1 MYNDT
6 EALGWH
12 HVELKTN
19 NRSCRPGVDHLGR
32 QLTIKQGTTTSS
44 ASYLRKL
51 DWATSTICK
60 HVNCC
65 TNAIN
70 ESFDKYRPLRFP
82 TLLHL
87 TVGYHYTL
95 EYRTPLCSTSSNR
108 KASSRSGPHRDPSA
122 LTPHLWINTELCT
135 QPYSK
140 ICIVLCIVF
149 HFFKFFFS
157 YFQNSNTIQHNAI
170 HFFKTI
176 LFNSKIFLENNTIQ
190 FNNFFW
196 KTILNMK
203 LETWFS

>member
-1 MYNDT
+1 MKPFDVVPLLRMYNNT
-6 EALGWH
+6 EAFGWH
-12 HVELKTN
+12 HVVLKIN

-108 KASSRSGPHRDPSA
+108 KASSRSGPRRDPSA
-122 LTPHLWINTELCT
+122 LTPYLWVNTELCT
-135 QPYSK
+135 QP
-140 ICIVLCIVF
+140 V
-149 HFFKFFFS
+149 
-157 YFQNSNTIQHNAI
+157 
-170 HFFKTI
+170 
-176 LFNSKIFLENNTIQ
+176 
-190 FNNFFW
+190 
-196 KTILNMK
+196 
-203 LETWFS
+203 

>member
-6 EALGWH
+6 EAFGWH
-12 HVELKTN
+12 HVVLKIN

-87 TVGYHYTL
+87 TVGYYYTL

-108 KASSRSGPHRDPSA
+108 KTSSRSGPHRDPSA

-135 QPYSK
+135 QPQSK
-140 ICIVLCIVF
+140 
-149 HFFKFFFS
+149 
-157 YFQNSNTIQHNAI
+157 QNSKYIRLSLSLNPYCLFLDKIALTLNHLLNTNW
-170 HFFKTI
+170 T
-176 LFNSKIFLENNTIQ
+176 EP
-190 FNNFFW
+190 
-196 KTILNMK
+196 
-203 LETWFS
+203 

>member
-6 EALGWH
+6 EAFGWH
-12 HVELKTN
+12 HVVLKIN

-60 HVNCC
+60 YVNCC

-122 LTPHLWINTELCT
+122 LTPYLWVNTELCT
-135 QPYSK
+135 QPLTYSQCFK
-140 ICIVLCIVF
+140 RILLVKKK
-149 HFFKFFFS
+149 FKFHAPV
-157 YFQNSNTIQHNAI
+157 QKC
-170 HFFKTI
+170 HFG
-176 LFNSKIFLENNTIQ
+176 KIEKLPKKPSQEL
-190 FNNFFW
+190 NFFVVLGSYEPL
-196 KTILNMK
+196 KG
-203 LETWFS
+203 LEC